1 MPDDKLAA
9 FGVICTEEHTTQRIG
24 IDVALEPH
32 LRPALHV
39 EDHAVTVVCGCLDW
53 LRARFSRHLQKFF
66 AIGAVEP
73 GQTFPYLIGV
83 DTATENAL
91 DLGPFPRQDRGARKV
106 AEIALGGHRADV
118 VLPACGKTLVH
129 IERDPVESGA
139 HASNYQSRADYLGS
153 GALAIPLSAST
164 SVGA

>member
-1 MPDDKLAA
+1 VAFQAHRRAA
-9 FGVICTEEHTTQRIG
+9 LNIEDNAI
-24 IDVALEPH
+24 ALI
-32 LRPALHV
+32 L
-39 EDHAVTVVCGCLDW
+39 GCHDW
-53 LRARFSRHLQKFF
+53 LRACIPGHGGELCT
-66 AIGAVEP
+66 IGPVEP

-83 DTATENAL
+83 DTATGNAL

-106 AEIALGGHRADV
+106 MEIGLGSHRADV
-118 VLPACGKTLVH
+118 VLPARGKTLVH

-139 HASNYQSRADYLGS
+139 HASNYQSRADYLGN